1 MSRVVIVG
9 GGAAG
14 MMAAVAAASAG
25 NSVCLVEKNEKLGKK
40 LFLTGKGRCNVT
52 NAGDMETLFANVPTN
67 PKFLYSAFYGFDNQA
82 VMRFLEQAGCPLKTE
97 RGGRVFPVS
106 DHSSDIIAAF
116 ERELRKLGVEILLNT
131 EVIGLML
138 DDTEDAE
145 GGKSGAALDVQGI
158 IAEGEYRV
166 KGVRLSGGRIL
177 SGDRCIIC
185 TGGLSY
191 PSTGSTGDGYRFA
204 QDTGHRLTECVP
216 SLVPF
221 EVAEDWCGSLMG
233 LALKNVSVRLLCDGR
248 ELYQGFGEMLFTHF
262 GVSGPLILSA
272 SSFYGRTKNKKR
284 AKNQAP
290 DGKNMLYIDLKP
302 ALDMEQ
308 LDRRLVRDLEENKN
322 KQFKNALGKLFPAK
336 LIPVMI
342 RLSGIHPDKKVNEIT
357 REERRDFVEL
367 IKALPLTVTGL
378 RGFQEAVIT
387 RGGIDVR
394 DVNPSTMESRKV
406 KGLYFAGE
414 VLDLDALTG
423 GFNLQIAWSTGYL
436 AGRG

>member
-145 GGKSGAALDVQGI
+145 GGKSGAALD
-158 IAEGEYRV
+158 
-166 KGVRLSGGRIL
+166 
-177 SGDRCIIC
+177 
-185 TGGLSY
+185 
-191 PSTGSTGDGYRFA
+191 
-204 QDTGHRLTECVP
+204 
-216 SLVPF
+216 
-221 EVAEDWCGSLMG
+221 
-233 LALKNVSVRLLCDGR
+233 
-248 ELYQGFGEMLFTHF
+248 
-262 GVSGPLILSA
+262 
-272 SSFYGRTKNKKR
+272 SF
-284 AKNQAP
+284 
-290 DGKNMLYIDLKP
+290 
-302 ALDMEQ
+302 
-308 LDRRLVRDLEENKN
+308 
-322 KQFKNALGKLFPAK
+322 
-336 LIPVMI
+336 
-342 RLSGIHPDKKVNEIT
+342 
-357 REERRDFVEL
+357 
-367 IKALPLTVTGL
+367 
-378 RGFQEAVIT
+378 
-387 RGGIDVR
+387 
-394 DVNPSTMESRKV
+394 
-406 KGLYFAGE
+406 
-414 VLDLDALTG
+414 
-423 GFNLQIAWSTGYL
+423 
-436 AGRG
+436 